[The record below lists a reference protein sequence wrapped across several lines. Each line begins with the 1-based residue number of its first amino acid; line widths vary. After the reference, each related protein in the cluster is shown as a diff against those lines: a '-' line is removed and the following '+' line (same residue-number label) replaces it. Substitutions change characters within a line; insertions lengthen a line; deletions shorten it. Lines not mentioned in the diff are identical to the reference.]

1 MASQRPVTPSGGYNG
16 IPPPQDPAHL
26 SRGYGAN
33 SHLNVDGNDFANT
46 PSAPVESSPL
56 SQSLNRYDGDRLGR
70 FEENFDARTRGSSVL
85 GDGEHVPARSASR
98 ASTVG
103 HGASGT
109 ASGTPSRSGTL
120 KKRASVKRSGSL
132 KRSSSRRSV
141 RAGSIKGVEFA
152 DEDGSGVKHNSV
164 FYTPV
169 PTSGSPTDIL
179 ANRFQ
184 AWRKLLKDLIT
195 YFREV
200 GASYEHR
207 SKALLKV
214 SNVVNNTNAPALF
227 LADGGLNDANKILR
241 DYHKQALSESNK
253 AKEIESEVVNQLS
266 GLRADLS
273 QKIKEIKSLSG
284 DFKNSV
290 DKEKENTRKAVGA
303 LEESLALIDSDP
315 AAVAG
320 KGDPFVVRLGVER
333 QVERQ
338 IDEENYLHRAYLNL
352 EHSGR
357 ELESIV
363 VGEIQKAYNAL
374 ASIMKH
380 EADENYS
387 TIEKLRSGPV
397 GMSRDLEWNEFV
409 THDPHF
415 VNPNLPLRRLE
426 DIEYPGK
433 HHPAA
438 AEVRAGM
445 LERKSK
451 YLKSYTPGWYVLSPT
466 HLHEF
471 KSADRIYTQPPVM
484 SLLLSDQKLGS
495 HAQPNSSSY
504 KFVIKGR
511 QTGSMHRGHTWI
523 FRAETYDTMLA
534 WYDDINSLID
544 KTGDER
550 NAFVTRHKRSMS
562 TGSTRSVS
570 SDGGLEEDEADH
582 VPFSA
587 AQSVQNQGV
596 AESERPSRPSPG
608 GRFPSDL
615 QVDRSLQARGPSSG
629 SSSEVGLDLATAAG
643 GPQMAHASYPNAY
656 DDRTPYDA
664 AYGPGNPYEY
674 HPDNPQQQFQRET
687 SYFANNAPETPGQG
701 AANPPYPNQNAS
713 QSAIQPVPYQPYQ
726 PSTGAQ
732 TPVPQQQPQK
742 QYPTFGQGQPQIQ
755 TQRVVSN
762 YGDWMAPAAAGAGG
776 LAAGAVGAEALHRHR
791 EAPDQ
796 ENETNAALAG
806 PTSTSAPQDYAS
818 HPASQL
824 VSQHGNAALV
834 GGAVPIPPRSGHGL
848 DDEGHEAFSG
858 VSNPVMVTTEGQ
870 TSAVA
875 REAVVGVAAP
885 VVRTAER
892 IPEPESS
899 ARDFPQATP
908 GLVAAEEGK
917 HIGSANGEVVGG
929 GSGEVNVVPGVRR
942 QNTDFSVSDLHVP
955 GEYPKQKAV

>member
-1 MASQRPVTPSGGYNG
+1 MATPRPVTPLGGYNG
-16 IPPPQDPAHL
+16 IPTPSDPAHL
-26 SRGYGAN
+26 SKGYGGAN
-33 SHLNVDGNDFANT
+33 SHLGVGGQDFATT
-46 PSAPVESSPL
+46 PAHPAESSPL
-56 SQSLNRYDGDRLGR
+56 SQSLTRPDGERLGGR

-85 GDGEHVPARSASR
+85 GEGDLPMRSTSR
-98 ASTVG
+98 ASTLG
-103 HGASGT
+103 HGGSAS
-109 ASGTPSRSGTL
+109 ATPSRSGTL
-120 KKRASVKRSGSL
+120 KKRNSVKRSGSV

-141 RAGSIKGVEFA
+141 RAGSIKGVNFD
-152 DEDGSGVKHNSV
+152 DEDGGGVKHNSV

-169 PTSGSPTDIL
+169 PTSGSPTEIL

-184 AWRKLLKDLIT
+184 AWRKLLKDLIS

-200 GASYEHR
+200 GSSYEHR

-214 SNVVNNTNAPALF
+214 SNVINNTNAPSLF
-227 LADGGLNDANKILR
+227 LSEGGLSDANRILR
-241 DYHKQALSESNK
+241 DYHKQAVAESNK
-253 AKEIESEVVNQLS
+253 AKDIENDVINQLS

-290 DKEKENTRKAVGA
+290 EKEKENTRKAVAA

-315 AAVAG
+315 AAVVG
-320 KGDPFVVRLGVER
+320 KGDPFVVRLGVDR

-352 EHSGR
+352 ENSGR

-374 ASIMKH
+374 ASIMKR

-397 GMSRDLEWNEFV
+397 GMPRDLEWNQFV
-409 THDPHF
+409 THDAHF

-495 HAQPNSSSY
+495 HAQPGSSSY

-544 KTGDER
+544 KTADER
-550 NAFVTRHKRSMS
+550 NAFVTRHRRSLS
-562 TGSTRSVS
+562 RGSTRSVS
-570 SDGGLEEDEADH
+570 SDGGLEEDEADQ
-582 VPFSA
+582 VPFSV
-587 AQSVQNQGV
+587 AQSVNQG
-596 AESERPSRPSPG
+596 ATQQSELPSRPSPG

-615 QVDRSLQARGPSSG
+615 QVDRSLQHGPSSG

-643 GPQMAHASYPNAY
+643 GLQYAHASYPNAY
-656 DDRTPYDA
+656 DDRTPREA

-674 HPDNPQQQFQRET
+674 HPTNAPPSIPQQT
-687 SYFANNAPETPGQG
+687 SYYANNAPATPGQSY
-701 AANPPYPNQNAS
+701 ANDGPTYAG
-713 QSAIQPVPYQPYQ
+713 QSAAPPTAQPVPFEPYQ
-726 PSTGAQ
+726 AST
-732 TPVPQQQPQK
+732 TVQQQPQQ
-742 QYPTFGQGQPQIQ
+742 QYPTFSQIQ
-755 TQRVVSN
+755 RPASN
-762 YGDWMAPAAAGAGG
+762 YGDWMAPAAGTAGG
-776 LAAGAVGAEALHRHR
+776 LAAGALGAQALHRHEQNKEQQR
-791 EAPDQ
+791 EEEQINDAR
-796 ENETNAALAG
+796 AS
-806 PTSTSAPQDYAS
+806 PTPPAQTA
-818 HPASQL
+818 HPASQI
-824 VSQHGNAALV
+824 VSQHENAALMAP
-834 GGAVPIPPRSGHGL
+834 AVTSSMPPKHEYEPNTSL
-848 DDEGHEAFSG
+848 DGREAFIG
-858 VSNPVMVTTEGQ
+858 VPNPV
-870 TSAVA
+870 VA
-875 REAVVGVAAP
+875 
-885 VVRTAER
+885 TATADIGSPSNAHEL
-892 IPEPESS
+892 PL
-899 ARDFPQATP
+899 ATP
-908 GLVAAEEGK
+908 SLGAAEEGK
-917 HIGSANGEVVGG
+917 VGNGEPSMG
-929 GSGEVNVVPGVRR
+929 PMGVRR

-955 GEYPKQKAV
+955 GEYPKIRNA

>member
-1 MASQRPVTPSGGYNG
+1 MASQRPITPSGGYNS
-16 IPPPQDPAHL
+16 IPTPSDPTHL

-33 SHLNVDGNDFANT
+33 PHLGVDGNDFATT
-46 PSAPVESSPL
+46 PANPIESSPL
-56 SQSLNRYDGDRLGR
+56 SQSLNRHESLGSR
-70 FEENFDARTRGSSVL
+70 FEENFDARTRGSSVI
-85 GDGEHVPARSASR
+85 GDGDRDIPARSHSR
-98 ASTVG
+98 ASTLG
-103 HGASGT
+103 NGA
-109 ASGTPSRSGTL
+109 ASATPSRSGTL

-132 KRSSSRRSV
+132 KRSGSRRSV
-141 RAGSIKGVEFA
+141 RAGSIKGVNFE
-152 DEDGSGVKHNSV
+152 DEDGGAAKHNSV

-169 PTSGSPTDIL
+169 PTSGSPTEIL

-184 AWRKLLKDLIT
+184 AWRKLLKDLIS

-214 SNVVNNTNAPALF
+214 SNVINNTNAPALF
-227 LADGGLNDANKILR
+227 LSEGGLNDANRILR
-241 DYHKQALSESNK
+241 DYHKQATTESNK
-253 AKEIESEVVNQLS
+253 AKDIETEVVNQLS
-266 GLRADLS
+266 GLRADLG

-290 DKEKENTRKAVGA
+290 DKEKENTRKAVAA

-352 EHSGR
+352 ENSGR

-374 ASIMKH
+374 ASIMKR

-387 TIEKLRSGPV
+387 TIERLRSGPV
-397 GMSRDLEWNEFV
+397 GMPRDLEWNQFV
-409 THDPHF
+409 TNDPHF
-415 VNPNLPLRRLE
+415 VNPHLPLRRLE

-451 YLKSYTPGWYVLSPT
+451 YLKSYTPGW
-466 HLHEF
+466 
-471 KSADRIYTQPPVM
+471 
-484 SLLLSDQKLGS
+484 
-495 HAQPNSSSY
+495 
-504 KFVIKGR
+504 
-511 QTGSMHRGHTWI
+511 
-523 FRAETYDTMLA
+523 AETYDTMLA

-562 TGSTRSVS
+562 RGSARSIS
-570 SDGGLEEDEADH
+570 SDGGLEEDEADR

-587 AQSVQNQGV
+587 NQSVTNQPV
-596 AESERPSRPSPG
+596 AQESELPSRPSPG

-643 GPQMAHASYPNAY
+643 GLQTAHASYPNAY
-656 DDRTPYDA
+656 DDRTPMDA

-674 HPDNPQQQFQRET
+674 HPERPPPQVQQQT
-687 SYFANNAPETPGQG
+687 SYYANNAPATPGQNYLNN
-701 AANPPYPNQNAS
+701 APAYPDQTTA
-713 QSAIQPVPYQPYQ
+713 QPATVPFQAYQPAA
-726 PSTGAQ
+726 PAQ
-732 TPVPQQQPQK
+732 LPPPPAQQEHLQ
-742 QYPTFGQGQPQIQ
+742 QYPTLIQGQ
-755 TQRVVSN
+755 RHVSN
-762 YGDWMAPAAAGAGG
+762 YGEWMAPAAGGA
-776 LAAGAVGAEALHRHR
+776 AAGALGAEALHRHQQKQ
-791 EAPDQ
+791 EQQHEEDQ
-796 ENETNAALAG
+796 INAALAT
-806 PTSTSAPQDYAS
+806 PTQPAAGSNPYSQTNTIHS
-818 HPASQL
+818 ASQAI
-824 VSQHGNAALV
+824 SQHENAGLV
-834 GGAVPIPPRSGHGL
+834 APVPAPLPADLTFENEIDSL
-848 DDEGHEAFSG
+848 A
-858 VSNPVMVTTEGQ
+858 TTP
-870 TSAVA
+870 SVA
-875 REAVVGVAAP
+875 REPFLGAAG
-885 VVRTAER
+885 T
-892 IPEPESS
+892 
-899 ARDFPQATP
+899 D
-908 GLVAAEEGK
+908 GK
-917 HIGSANGEVVGG
+917 MGNGEPVL
-929 GSGEVNVVPGVRR
+929 NPGVRR

-955 GEYPKQKAV
+955 GEYPKVRKV

>member
-1 MASQRPVTPSGGYNG
+1 MASHRPVTPSGAYDG
-16 IPPPQDPAHL
+16 IPTPSDPAHL
-26 SRGYGAN
+26 GKGYGAN
-33 SHLNVDGNDFANT
+33 SHLNVEGNDFANT

-56 SQSLNRYDGDRLGR
+56 SQSLNRYDNDRLGSR

-85 GDGEHVPARSASR
+85 GGDGEHLPARSASR
-98 ASTVG
+98 ASTLG
-103 HGASGT
+103 HNTSGAASG
-109 ASGTPSRSGTL
+109 APSRSGTL

-132 KRSSSRRSV
+132 KRSSSSRRSV

-152 DEDGSGVKHNSV
+152 DDDGRGIKHNSV
-164 FYTPV
+164 FYTAI

-290 DKEKENTRKAVGA
+290 DREKETTRKAVGA
-303 LEESLALIDSDP
+303 LEEALALIDSDP

-374 ASIMKH
+374 ASIMKR

-409 THDPHF
+409 TQDPHF
-415 VNPNLPLRRLE
+415 VNPNLPMRRLE

-550 NAFVTRHKRSMS
+550 NAFVTRHKRSLS
-562 TGSTRSVS
+562 TGSTRSAS

-587 AQSVQNQGV
+587 SESVQSQTV
-596 AESERPSRPSPG
+596 ARESELPSRPSPG

-629 SSSEVGLDLATAAG
+629 SSSEVGLDLETAAG
-643 GPQMAHASYPNAY
+643 GLHTAHASYPNAY

-664 AYGPGNPYEY
+664 AYGPGNPYEF
-674 HPDNPQQQFQRET
+674 HPENPPQQFQQQT
-687 SYFANNAPETPGQG
+687 SYYANNAPATPGQSV
-701 AANPPYPNQNAS
+701 ANPPAPNQDAS
-713 QSAIQPVPYQPYQ
+713 QPAVQPLPFQPYQ
-726 PSTGAQ
+726 PSA
-732 TPVPQQQPQK
+732 PAPQQEPQQ
-742 QYPTFGQGQPQIQ
+742 QYPTFGQN
-755 TQRVVSN
+755 QRVVSN

-776 LAAGAVGAEALHRHR
+776 LAAGVVGAEALHRHR
-791 EAPDQ
+791 QDQ
-796 ENETNAALAG
+796 EQKDETNAALAG
-806 PTSTSAPQDYAS
+806 AGVDARAGPTSTQDYAS
-818 HPASQL
+818 HPASQI
-824 VSQHGNAALV
+824 VSQHENAALV
-834 GGAVPIPPRSGHGL
+834 GYAVPRSGH
-848 DDEGHEAFSG
+848 DREDEGHEAFSG
-858 VSNPVMVTTEGQ
+858 VVDPVVVSTEGQ
-870 TSAVA
+870 APA
-875 REAVVGVAAP
+875 IAHEAVVGVSAP
-885 VVRTAER
+885 EVATADR
-892 IPEPESS
+892 LPGSS
-899 ARDFPQATP
+899 TRELPQATP
-908 GLVAAEEGK
+908 ALIAAEEGK
-917 HIGSANGEVVGG
+917 QLGNTNGEAVGN
-929 GSGEVNVVPGVRR
+929 VNVAPGMRR
-942 QNTDFSVSDLHVP
+942 QGTDFSVSDLHVP
-955 GEYPKQKAV
+955 GEYPKQRGV